1 MRATGGLLARLYAAG
16 SGAGALGLRSAGR
29 AGDLLPHRLC
39 LFAGQ
44 HPMSD
49 QNINIKLDRG
59 GPENHAWTVL
69 GTLLACGAVGMAAW
83 AISNAGALDLAV
95 TGMSFFFMQLISMM
109 FKAGLIVVPEKNSKD
124 FGETRGLLKTA
135 WREFQGRSPIWRMAL
150 LALGFTVGYMI
161 FRWGLSVALGIF
173 SNIWIA
179 GAASALIA
187 SFIVAPQLFTNLVSK
202 MKTKSGVQVKTTTG
216 TPDAERGDV

>member
-1 MRATGGLLARLYAAG
+1 
-16 SGAGALGLRSAGR
+16 
-29 AGDLLPHRLC
+29 
-39 LFAGQ
+39 
-44 HPMSD
+44 MSD

-83 AISNAGALDLAV
+83 AISNAGALDLAA

-135 WREFQGRSPIWRMAL
+135 WREFQEFQGRSPIWGWRCW
-150 LALGFTVGYMI
+150 
-161 FRWGLSVALGIF
+161 RS
-173 SNIWIA
+173 
-179 GAASALIA
+179 ASPSA
-187 SFIVAPQLFTNLVSK
+187 T
-202 MKTKSGVQVKTTTG
+202 
-216 TPDAERGDV
+216 

>member
-1 MRATGGLLARLYAAG
+1 
-16 SGAGALGLRSAGR
+16 
-29 AGDLLPHRLC
+29 
-39 LFAGQ
+39 
-44 HPMSD
+44 MSD

-69 GTLLACGAVGMAAW
+69 GTLLACGSVGMAAW
-83 AISNAGALDLAV
+83 AISNAGALDLAA
-95 TGMSFFFMQLISMM
+95 TGLFFFFMQLISMM
-109 FKAGLIVVPEKNSKD
+109 LKAGLIVVPEKNRKD

-135 WREFQGRSPIWRMAL
+135 WREFQEFQGRSPIWRMAL

-173 SNIWIA
+173 SNVWIA

-202 MKTKSGVQVKTTTG
+202 MKTKSGLQVKTTTG

>member
-1 MRATGGLLARLYAAG
+1 
-16 SGAGALGLRSAGR
+16 
-29 AGDLLPHRLC
+29 
-39 LFAGQ
+39 
-44 HPMSD
+44 MSD

-150 LALGFTVGYMI
+150 LALGFTLGYMI

-187 SFIVAPQLFTNLVSK
+187 SFIVAPQLFMNLVSK
-202 MKTKSGVQVKTTTG
+202 MKTKSGLQVKTTTG